1 MERSLIEEKDA
12 IAQTNSEE
20 LAHPCFDA
28 EARKKYARVH
38 LPIAPNCN
46 VQCNFCNRKFDC
58 VNESR
63 PGVASTILM
72 PHQALDYVNK
82 LLAKNLNISVIGIAG
97 PGDPMANT
105 AEVFETIK
113 LIREKYPKLLYCLST
128 NGLDLP
134 QHINSVANLGLSH
147 VTITINSIDSH
158 VLSAIYSWVRFE
170 KKIYRGLAAGQLMH
184 DRQMEALRLLKER
197 NITVKINTIIL
208 PGINED
214 GVEDVA
220 KTVSSMGADLMN
232 CIPLHPV
239 KDTAFE
245 DLSEPTKQQMHTIQ
259 KKISSY
265 IKPMTHCARCRADAA
280 GLLGDDLEERFK
292 LLEESASQPLYSTEK
307 RPYIAVA
314 THEGYLV
321 NRHLGETDSFQI
333 YTQTETGYAHIDSR
347 PAPPKGSGDFRWIQ
361 LAKTLSDCNSVL
373 VSGAGANPLSMLK
386 SMGIQ
391 VIQMNG
397 LIEAGLDAVYKG
409 KSLNGFKVIQF
420 KCGDGC
426 GGTGTGCG

>member
-1 MERSLIEEKDA
+1 MERSLIEEKA
-12 IAQTNSEE
+12 LSSLGKGKEAT
-20 LAHPCFDA
+20 HPCFDV
-28 EARKKYARVH
+28 EAKRKYARVH

-63 PGVASTILM
+63 PGVASAILM

-82 LLAKNLNISVIGIAG
+82 LMESDMNISVIGIAG

-105 AEVFETIK
+105 AEVFESVKI
-113 LIREKYPKLLYCLST
+113 IREKYPQLLFCLSS

-134 QHINSVANLGLSH
+134 QHIDTVVNLGLSH
-147 VTITINSIDSH
+147 ITITINSIDPH
-158 VLSAIYSWVRFE
+158 VLSVIYSWVRFE

-197 NITVKINTIIL
+197 NITLKINTIIL

-232 CIPLHPV
+232 CIPLYPT

-245 DLSEPTKQQMHTIQ
+245 DLIEPTKQQMHSL
-259 KKISSY
+259 KKQISVY
-265 IKPMTHCARCRADAA
+265 IKPMAHCARCRADAA
-280 GLLGDDLEERFK
+280 GLLGEDIEERFK
-292 LLEESASQPLYSTEK
+292 LLEESASLPLYSTEK

-321 NRHLGETDSFQI
+321 NRHLGETDTFHI
-333 YTQTETGYAHIDSR
+333 YTQTEKGYAHIDTR
-347 PAPPKGSGDFRWIQ
+347 LAPPKGMGDFRWIQ

-386 SMGIQ
+386 SMGLQ
-391 VIQMNG
+391 VVQMNG

-409 KSLNGFKVIQF
+409 KSLNGFKVVQF

-426 GGTGTGCG
+426 GGTGNGCG

>member
-1 MERSLIEEKDA
+1 MERSLIEEKVTA
-12 IAQTNSEE
+12 SHANSEE
-20 LAHPCFDA
+20 LAHPCFDP
-28 EARKKYARVH
+28 EAKKKYARVH

-63 PGVASTILM
+63 PGVASTILL

-82 LLAKNLNISVIGIAG
+82 LMAKDLNISVIGIAG

-105 AEVFETIK
+105 AEVFETVKI
-113 LIREKYPKLLYCLST
+113 IREKYPKLLYCLST

-134 QHINSVANLGLSH
+134 QNINSVTDLGLSH
-147 VTITINSIDSH
+147 VTITINSMDPN
-158 VLSAIYSWVRFE
+158 VLAAIYSWVRFE
-170 KKIYRGLAAGQLMH
+170 KKIYRGLAAGQLLH
-184 DRQMEALRLLKER
+184 DRQMESLRLLKER
-197 NITVKINTIIL
+197 NITVKINTIVL

-214 GVEDVA
+214 GIEEVA
-220 KTVSSMGADLMN
+220 KTVSAMGADLMN
-232 CIPLHPV
+232 CIPLYPT

-245 DLSEPTKQQMHTIQ
+245 DLIEPSKQQMHSIK
-259 KKISSY
+259 KKISAY
-265 IKPMTHCARCRADAA
+265 IKPMAHCARCRADAA
-280 GLLGDDLEERFK
+280 GLLGEDFEGRFK
-292 LLEESASQPLYSTEK
+292 LMEESASIPLYSTEK

-321 NRHLGETDSFQI
+321 NRHLGETDSFNI
-333 YTQTETGYAHIDSR
+333 YTQTETGYAQIDTR
-347 PAPPKGSGDFRWIQ
+347 QAPPKGIGDFRWIQ
-361 LAKTLSDCNSVL
+361 LAKTLSDCNTVL

-386 SMGIQ
+386 SMGLQ
-391 VIQMNG
+391 VVQMNG

-409 KSLNGFKVIQF
+409 KSLNGFKVVQF
-420 KCGDGC
+420 KCGDSC